1 MIKPIKDNA
10 IRTVRGILNKIITN
24 RLIARKATGDFSL
37 PKQWDFQQT
46 LPSPHG
52 SGNVLI

>member
-1 MIKPIKDNA
+1 MVKPMKNNA
-10 IRTVRGILNKIITN
+10 IRTVRGILNKVITN
-24 RLIARKATGDFSL
+24 GLIAWKATGDFSL

-46 LPSPHG
+46 LTSPHG